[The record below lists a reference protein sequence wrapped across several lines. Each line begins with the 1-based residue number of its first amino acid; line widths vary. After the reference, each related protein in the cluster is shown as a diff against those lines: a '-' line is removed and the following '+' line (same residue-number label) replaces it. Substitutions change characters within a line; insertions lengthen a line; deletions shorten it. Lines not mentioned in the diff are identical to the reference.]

1 MSLPDRQHRHRHGKF
16 LIQSRP
22 IIENKLVESASIQH
36 PFLENRLRSIQLSQ
50 IPHRPTMNVPLCCA
64 AVFFLC
70 ASTAP
75 FHVQA
80 TKAPAVVQPPP
91 PSQRCVEGDYVCE
104 LVQLHTS
111 GLLTSSRIQN
121 LSTQIQSS
129 YQKSMGVEVS
139 LNHLNARVEGE
150 AQSHVDL
157 RAHLFNHQNHTER
170 QVNELVEQISFNSNF
185 TTSTA
190 NNLILM
196 DEKQTNVSNHILLKL
211 QDEMIKVNE
220 TLQRDAS
227 EQIKEKRR
235 IAELEEKKA
244 IWEIER
250 ENIKREE
257 AKEKLFESDK
267 RIVENE
273 NRTQRLAKERI
284 DYENNKIRKR
294 EEESMKLN
302 EASESRQEAMRRETE
317 EALIRQRAAAEL
329 EKANVE
335 IEVAIAKAKAEAE
348 GLTKQERDNED
359 IKLRLQQSESDAS
372 RKQLLDAI
380 NLVFVRLADGSRELI
395 SEPERLLR
403 VLGAVILLAAGVYF
417 VREFSK
423 IVAREIERRLGK
435 PSLVRDTSRMHGSS
449 MFGVLYECM
458 KRFALFVLYDVPQ
471 VLRGSGS
478 GGIGAVD
485 GEEEEEK
492 EEKEAEQKKL
502 HGMKHF
508 EDVILEKECAG
519 RIMELAQASRN
530 AQMNRAPYRH
540 LLFYGPAGTGKS
552 MVAKRLALH
561 SGMDWCV
568 MSGGDVGPLGK

>member
-1 MSLPDRQHRHRHGKF
+1 
-16 LIQSRP
+16 
-22 IIENKLVESASIQH
+22 
-36 PFLENRLRSIQLSQ
+36 
-50 IPHRPTMNVPLCCA
+50 MNVPLCCA
-64 AVFFLC
+64 AVVFLC

-485 GEEEEEK
+485 GEEEEE
-492 EEKEAEQKKL
+492 EKEAEQKKL

>member
-50 IPHRPTMNVPLCCA
+50 IPHRPTMNVPLFFA

-75 FHVQA
+75 LHVQA